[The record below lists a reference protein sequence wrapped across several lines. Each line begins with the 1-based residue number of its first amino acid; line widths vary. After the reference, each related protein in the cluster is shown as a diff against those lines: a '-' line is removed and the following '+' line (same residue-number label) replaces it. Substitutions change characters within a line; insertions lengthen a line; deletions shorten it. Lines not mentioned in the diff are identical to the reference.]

1 MTSTAFHRI
10 GLVALLFTLLALD
23 GAASVPGHPSGIKVQ
38 VVASPTAKHAVD
50 GRLSA
55 LFATSVCDILVRQGL
70 AVEELRSDD
79 EPAREPVLLRV
90 ELTEWRVT
98 KEGDFS
104 CTFDAVLRTPQ
115 GEQRI
120 GTFADTRWWPGVI
133 SPVANHPFLPASAQT
148 GGALAGALA
157 QHREWSANVANRRPS
172 QSTEPKNPGD
182 G

>member
-10 GLVALLFTLLALD
+10 GLIAFLFTLLALD
-23 GAASVPGHPSGIKVQ
+23 TPASVPSHPPRIKVQ

-55 LFATSVCDILVRQGL
+55 LFATSVCDVLVRQGL

-79 EPAREPVLLRV
+79 DPAREPVLLRV
-90 ELTEWRVT
+90 ELTEWGVT

-133 SPVANHPFLPASAQT
+133 SPVANHPFVPATAQT
-148 GGALAGALA
+148 GSALAGAIA
-157 QHREWSANVANRRPS
+157 QHRESSANVANHRPS
-172 QSTEPKNPGD
+172 RPTEPKNG
-182 G
+182 